1 MNETLVT
8 VVGNVATQPEIR
20 NTPAGVNVARFRL
33 ATTARRWDQ
42 KNGGWS
48 DGPTSFFTVWAW
60 RGLGQNV
67 MASVGIGEPL
77 VIQGRLRVREEERN
91 GQRYISADIDA
102 VAVGHDLTRGT
113 SAFRRVSV
121 ARPELV
127 APVSVVAAAAP
138 EAVPEAVSE
147 RVPERAPE
155 HAPGHA
161 SELAAM
167 AVSG

>member
-1 MNETLVT
+1 LVT

-20 NTPAGVNVARFRL
+20 KTPAGANVARFRL
-33 ATTARRWDQ
+33 ATTSRRWDQ
-42 KNGGWS
+42 SSGGWS

-77 VIQGRLRVREEERN
+77 VIQGRLRVREDERN
-91 GQRYISADIDA
+91 GQRYTAAEIDA
-102 VAVGHDLTRGT
+102 VAVGHDLARGT

-127 APVSVVAAAAP
+127 APAAQAAAASP
-138 EAVPEAVSE
+138 ESTPGPLV
-147 RVPERAPE
+147 ERAPE
-155 HAPGHA
+155 STGRMVAVPG
-161 SELAAM
+161 
-167 AVSG
+167 

>member
-20 NTPAGVNVARFRL
+20 NTPTGLNVARFRL

-42 KNGGWS
+42 KSGCWS
-48 DGPTSFFTVWAW
+48 DGHTSFFTVWAW
-60 RGLGQNV
+60 RALGQNV

-91 GQRYISADIDA
+91 GQRYTSAEIEA

-113 SAFRRVSV
+113 SAFRRVSA

-127 APVSVVAAAAP
+127 APAAAA
-138 EAVPEAVSE
+138 AVTVPESALE
-147 RVPERAPE
+147 PLPEPALDRMAEP
-155 HAPGHA
+155 
-161 SELAAM
+161 AAM
-167 AVSG
+167 AVAVSG

>member
-1 MNETLVT
+1 
-8 VVGNVATQPEIR
+8 
-20 NTPAGVNVARFRL
+20 
-33 ATTARRWDQ
+33 
-42 KNGGWS
+42 
-48 DGPTSFFTVWAW
+48 
-60 RGLGQNV
+60 

-147 RVPERAPE
+147 RMPERVPE